1 MLACTPLRPR
11 PRGQR
16 ERRSRASIRSP
27 ARRSGRRAS
36 SPDTEAAARCG
47 TSRAAQSLLPDPPA
61 RFASFARGCRWPA
74 PQALRAS
81 RGTVSLRMASFPCSH
96 SFGDFLSCEF
106 DPVAQAHD
114 NQPFIAIGAQG
125 DNWCCDSPVPAA
137 RSAVV
142 PQSVDPCW
150 IVDVSLGLLQ
160 PLVQI
165 AYVFAT
171 FALDAER
178 RNVNVIS
185 RVPRLPQ
192 LALDHLAESIGE
204 DAAQFALAAGA
215 LRALRLAHAALGA
228 TARSNSRQ
236 RQFWHASICFVVRD
250 RGTSSLLQPLQ
261 RGVGMG
267 THAGIGIGLRS
278 SDMLFLAPGLR
289 QLCTHK
295 RRGEI
300 LRVVLDA
307 VRSE

>member
-96 SFGDFLSCEF
+96 SFCDFLSCEF
-106 DPVAQAHD
+106 YPIVKAHHHK
-114 NQPFIAIGAQG
+114 PFFAVSAHRNNWHNTSGKFGPPSRARIVIGK
-125 DNWCCDSPVPAA
+125 
-137 RSAVV
+137 
-142 PQSVDPCW
+142 
-150 IVDVSLGLLQ
+150 LGLIH
-160 PLVQI
+160 PLMHSNLSPPL
-165 AYVFAT
+165 
-171 FALDAER
+171 ALDAKR
-178 RNVNVIS
+178 GQVNI
-185 RVPRLPQ
+185 VPTVPSLPQ

-236 RQFWHASICFVVRD
+236 RQFWHASICFGVRD

-295 RRGEI
+295 RRGKI